1 LFVTQ
6 QHPGTSVRLQLEPA
20 ATAASLVRR
29 ELRRLT
35 CSTGFARRL
44 DDAQLAATELVTNAV
59 LHGREPITVEIVV
72 TADVLRVAVTDG
84 SGVSPSF
91 SLLDPT
97 AVTGRGLL
105 LVASVADRW
114 GVEPQPD
121 GKTVWMELA
130 SSTPSADEA
139 ADIAF
144 LLESWGDELATDP
157 ALEQVRVVLT
167 DLDVPL
173 LVESEAHDDA
183 LLRELALL
191 AHADGTEPRLREAA
205 QQILGA
211 AGAFESVRGE
221 LKRQLAVAA
230 AHDCAQLDVEVRLTR
245 SEAELVRDYS
255 HALEHADRLCAGDG
269 LLTAQPRLQAA
280 STRRDYLRRI
290 LAQLSS

>member
-29 ELRRLT
+29 ELRQLT

-72 TADVLRVAVTDG
+72 TADVLRVAVADG

-205 QQILGA
+205 EQILGA